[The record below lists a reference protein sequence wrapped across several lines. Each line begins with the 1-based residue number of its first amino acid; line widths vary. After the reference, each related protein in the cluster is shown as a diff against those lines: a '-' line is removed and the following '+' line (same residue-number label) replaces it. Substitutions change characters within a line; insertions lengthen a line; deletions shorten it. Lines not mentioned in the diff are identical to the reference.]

1 MFMYIIRTRSA
12 TRTTCSTHFCE
23 PRWQSSYAGFPV
35 PFGES
40 SGNDVNTM
48 AKKQMLIHSGSYRY
62 LVPGT
67 SKPAASLSLLSPAKA
82 VKSSNLITGEIRK
95 IQALMMVNYNHDD
108 VEMALAPT

>member
-1 MFMYIIRTRSA
+1 MFMYIQLEHAQRLER
-12 TRTTCSTHFCE
+12 
-23 PRWQSSYAGFPV
+23 
-35 PFGES
+35 
-40 SGNDVNTM
+40 
-48 AKKQMLIHSGSYRY
+48 
-62 LVPGT
+62 LVPRTFANPAGSQATQASQFPLGNRRETTSIPWRKSKCSYIAGHTDT